1 MIEYFIEL
9 CEKYAFVP
17 IDKAASNIAIIC
29 KKFYLTVTLKEI
41 EILEAVNETYEKIN
55 KNQKEIVQDTIDI
68 SNFPMEVK
76 IKVCQ

>member
-1 MIEYFIEL
+1 MKL
-9 CEKYAFVP
+9 HKKYAFVP

-29 KKFYLTVTLKEI
+29 KTFYVTVTLKEI

-55 KNQKEIVQDTIDI
+55 KNQKEIMQDTIDI

-76 IKVCQ
+76 IEVCQ